1 MDKTTGY
8 SLWMKIGFV
17 VYGFFCVLLF
27 SYMLFPYYAL
37 KPKFEDA
44 LSRVSGMDITVN
56 TIRPALPLG
65 WTMGGVKVSGNAA
78 LDSLTLKP
86 RILPLVTG
94 NIALAIKMK
103 EGNGHLNGSIGTSFF
118 KIGSSLDLK
127 MEMKDFDIS
136 VFKYFSKKLDEISG
150 KISGDVDLFYSRKRP
165 DKSDGDISIIVNNG
179 QIPLSVPNFPIA
191 AIPFSKFEL
200 KAKMDNGL
208 LKIIR
213 AELAGND
220 VSGSMKGD
228 IKLAEKLDASDMKF
242 EILLKLS
249 QAYSA
254 FMGSQGSE
262 NVRIIIGGS
271 IGSPRTSIQ

>member
-1 MDKTTGY
+1 MDKKNGY
-8 SLWMKIGFV
+8 SLWAKVGFV
-17 VYGFFCVLLF
+17 VYGFLCVLLF

-44 LSRVSGMDITVN
+44 LSRVSGLDITVS

-65 WTMGGVKVSGNAA
+65 WTMGGVKVAGNTA

-86 RILPLVTG
+86 RVLPLVTG

-103 EGNGHLNGSIGTSFF
+103 DGGGNLNGSLGTSFF
-118 KIGSSLDLK
+118 KIGNSFDLQ
-127 MEMKDFDIS
+127 MEMKNFDIS
-136 VFKYFSKKLDEISG
+136 ILKYFSKKLDEISG

-165 DKSDGDISIIVNNG
+165 DRSDGDINITVDNG
-179 QIPLSVPNFPIA
+179 QIPLSIPNFPIA

-200 KAKMDNGL
+200 KAKMDKGL
-208 LKIIR
+208 LKVIK

-254 FMGSQGSE
+254 FMGSQGGP
-262 NVRIIIGGS
+262 NVRVVIGGS
-271 IGSPRTSIQ
+271 LGSPRTSIQ